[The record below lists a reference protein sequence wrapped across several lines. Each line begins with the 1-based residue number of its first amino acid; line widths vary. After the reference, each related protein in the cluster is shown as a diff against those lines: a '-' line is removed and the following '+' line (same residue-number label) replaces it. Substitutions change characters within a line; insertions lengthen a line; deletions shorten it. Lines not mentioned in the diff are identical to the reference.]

1 MELTLKMDDG
11 TVVKSKQFEIT
22 MTSIST
28 TKNGTFARIGL
39 SFFTDNAKLVNALF
53 TEMRKKA
60 RFLQVNGRTLAAGVF
75 SSQAIQYISGKG
87 RPSPKFSEYEK
98 GKEMLLVRG
107 DADVDFLPIRDRK
120 QDLCSKSCIRHTAT
134 LLQQAIPG
142 KKKVH
147 SGGHPQG
154 DIRASALPPVRLP
167 DTPDDQGR
175 QVQPS

>member
-1 MELTLKMDDG
+1 MNWLKN
-11 TVVKSKQFEIT
+11 VLNNSRKQWRIDILPRLKH
-22 MTSIST
+22 MGVCQRNAQ
-28 TKNGTFARIGL
+28 KGTF
-39 SFFTDNAKLVNALF
+39 
-53 TEMRKKA
+53 
-60 RFLQVNGRTLAAGVF
+60 LASKRSHSCRRVF

-107 DADVDFLPIRDRK
+107 DADVDLLPIRDRK
-120 QDLCSKSCIRHTAT
+120 QDLCRKSCIRHTAT
-134 LLQQAIPG
+134 LLQQAIPR